1 MTHWPLRLTGY
12 ICCHRHISGN
22 HGKESPPSSSAI
34 RGELDGD
41 GGASDWSGGGAT
53 RDTGGTPGATVA
65 TGATEALGVGAV
77 IDLHPVRAAK
87 HFKCCKCQCDRFPGC

>member
-22 HGKESPPSSSAI
+22 HGKEPASSFSEI

-41 GGASDWSGGGAT
+41 GGGGDWAGCGGAGECLGGGSVIDMNGVINRLCIECCERESDW
-53 RDTGGTPGATVA
+53 
-65 TGATEALGVGAV
+65 
-77 IDLHPVRAAK
+77 
-87 HFKCCKCQCDRFPGC
+87 FPGC

>member
-22 HGKESPPSSSAI
+22 HGKEPASSVTEI

-41 GGASDWSGGGAT
+41 GGGGDWARYGGAGERLGGGASNNLNSVTT
-53 RDTGGTPGATVA
+53 RLSV
-65 TGATEALGVGAV
+65 E
-77 IDLHPVRAAK
+77 
-87 HFKCCKCQCDRFPGC
+87 CYESYCDRFPGC